1 VRTNRRAAPNESVAT
16 EYNGTLF
23 RSRLE
28 ARWAVF
34 LTEAGIEFDYER
46 YLIRARNGTYQGV
59 PDFTLPGRLPFFAEV
74 KGFAP
79 PFIFNRL
86 LALARV
92 VSAGVVVLGHIPGP
106 TESRWPCVLISRPNV
121 GRELYA
127 TPWAPL
133 RPSSPRQIPEADITP
148 ELLLK
153 GFPVTPPA
161 YADEPLNQARWYRFP
176 KTSGPQDHRELYQ

>member
-1 VRTNRRAAPNESVAT
+1 MNRSRQEAPNESVAT
-16 EYNGTLF
+16 VYNGTLF

-34 LTEAGIEFDYER
+34 LTEAGIQFDYER
-46 YLIRARNGTYQGV
+46 YLVRARNGTYRGV

-79 PFIFNRL
+79 PGIVTRL
-86 LALARV
+86 FALARV

-106 TESRWPCVLISRPNV
+106 TESRWPCVLIAKPDVR
-121 GRELYA
+121 GTLFA
-127 TPWAPL
+127 TPWTPHHDK
-133 RPSSPRQIPEADITP
+133 SPRQIPEENITP
-148 ELLLK
+148 QILLK

-161 YADEPLNQARWYRFP
+161 YADEPLNRARWYRFP
-176 KTSGPQDHRELYQ
+176 KTTGPRDHRDLYR

>member
-1 VRTNRRAAPNESVAT
+1 VAT

-34 LTEAGIEFDYER
+34 LTTAGIEFDYER
-46 YLIRARNGTYQGV
+46 YLIRARDYSYRGV

-79 PFIFNRL
+79 PGIVIRL
-86 LALARV
+86 FALARV

-106 TESRWPCVLISRPNV
+106 TESRWPCVLIARPNV
-121 GRELYA
+121 RKELYA
-127 TPWAPL
+127 TPWTPFG
-133 RPSSPRQIPEADITP
+133 PHSPRQIDEVDITP
-148 ELLLK
+148 QLLLK

-161 YADEPLNQARWYRFP
+161 YADEPLNLARWHRFP
-176 KTSGPQDHRELYQ
+176 KTTGPRDRRELYR